1 MMAFRSPLPAL
12 SLRLLYLR
20 ELAEYLRKL
29 CSAVPKFGRRK
40 IATLIKKFDGAVMQG
55 SLS

>member
-1 MMAFRSPLPAL
+1 MSFRSPLPAL
-12 SLRLLYLR
+12 SLHLLYLR